1 MCASNL
7 AHSPRDPS
15 LIVQLASVSLSA
27 QLDTLRILGTGNV
40 NRTAPTYLLTPRLS
54 PEPVSAIVQRTYTR
68 ISFHSSVSALVPLT
82 IINTR
87 PLDNV

>member
-40 NRTAPTYLLTPRLS
+40 NRTAPTYLLIPRLS
-54 PEPVSAIVQRTYTR
+54 PEPVSAIVQPTFSQM
-68 ISFHSSVSALVPLT
+68 SFHSGVSPLVPLT
-82 IINTR
+82 TISTH
-87 PLDNV
+87 